1 MKIGLGGENES
12 EEVMKLTYFFACLF
26 VSLAGSTAGF
36 PGNACWKWGLGLL
49 NELAGRLENVS

>member
-1 MKIGLGGENES
+1 MRIVLGGENES
-12 EEVMKLTYFFACLF
+12 EEVMKLTYFFCLL
-26 VSLAGSTAGF
+26 VCVTGRLNAGF